1 MEESD
6 YTNEILKK
14 YTTSSSPNYFM
25 SVTHQ
30 RLPDRLASLK
40 AHVFS
45 GNANSLPTSGS
56 EQTNCFMSSKIYS
69 SHGVTPPSNISLA
82 SRGNSKYGG
91 VYNAG
96 AFNTVSLKQEEKTEL
111 QATLNSKLC
120 EENTHLDFK
129 NLEYGSDVDQNN
141 SSSVGNATNAT
152 SKVDNDVASVK
163 NCVRRKPPL
172 ERKITPIVVVTPASE
187 QTLDSP
193 DMDSKIGTSNGDV
206 DGVYGLND
214 CIDSCSLS
222 SVCSEDQ
229 KSEDDILTDDDP
241 SESDSAS
248 QVEENVEKVSQFVF
262 FLCFLVFQ
270 KYGGIIRYLRVVR
283 CVVHLLLPLAVLHL
297 IVGDRMPISCIY
309 NPTDIKRHDIPKII
323 FS

>member
-1 MEESD
+1 MEDSD

-14 YTTSSSPNYFM
+14 YTTTSSPNYFM
-25 SVTHQ
+25 SVSHQ

-56 EQTNCFMSSKIYS
+56 EQTNCFKSSKIYS
-69 SHGVTPPSNISLA
+69 SHGQTPPSNISLA
-82 SRGNSKYGG
+82 SRGISKHSGG

-96 AFNTVSLKQEEKTEL
+96 AVNTVSLKQEKSSTEQKTEL
-111 QATLNSKLC
+111 QATLNSKFC
-120 EENTHLDFK
+120 EENTQLDFR
-129 NLEYGSDVDQNN
+129 NLEYGSDVDQYRP
-141 SSSVGNATNAT
+141 SGFGKPTNTAN
-152 SKVDNDVASVK
+152 KAAENVASV
-163 NCVRRKPPL
+163 NNGVRRKPPL

-248 QVEENVEKVSQFVF
+248 QVEENVEKVSHK
-262 FLCFLVFQ
+262 CFMCL
-270 KYGGIIRYLRVVR
+270 
-283 CVVHLLLPLAVLHL
+283 
-297 IVGDRMPISCIY
+297 
-309 NPTDIKRHDIPKII
+309 
-323 FS
+323 